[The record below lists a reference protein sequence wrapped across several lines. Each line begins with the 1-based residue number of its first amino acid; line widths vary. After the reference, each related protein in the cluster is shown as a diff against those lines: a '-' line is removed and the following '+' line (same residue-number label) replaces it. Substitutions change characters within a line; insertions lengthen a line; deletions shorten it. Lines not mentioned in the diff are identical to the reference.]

1 MSGEAVTRCSA
12 AAADEGDAAKTNTR
26 RFNII
31 RSVFHPIVSMREV
44 ALKVFDTLAT
54 IPVADWDSLA
64 GSNPTLRHAFL
75 QSLIDAGCTT
85 AKTGWLPQFLTLWRQ
100 ADDGDGDGR
109 EKLCGAVPLY
119 VKGHSYGEYI
129 FDWAWA
135 EAYQRNGLDYF
146 PKLLAAVPFTPCTG
160 TRLMAR
166 TAADRKIMIDG
177 LLKLARQSDVSS
189 LHVLFP
195 DVAEHQQLVD
205 AGMLARASIQFHWRN
220 NGYRHFDDFLMTMNH
235 DKRKKLKQER
245 RKIVEAGISFR
256 RLVGND
262 VTLSDWDFFVSC
274 YGHTYQTHFSTPYL
288 NREFF
293 GLIGERM
300 PENILLII
308 AERDGRPIASALN
321 LWSATRLYGRY
332 WGALEFHSG
341 LHFETCY
348 YQALEFC
355 IERGIHVFE
364 GGAQG
369 EHKLARG
376 FLPVK
381 CHSAHWLKEPRFARA
396 VEDFLERE
404 TGGIE
409 QYVNELGD
417 SSPFKLA

>member
-1 MSGEAVTRCSA
+1 
-12 AAADEGDAAKTNTR
+12 
-26 RFNII
+26 
-31 RSVFHPIVSMREV
+31 MREV
-44 ALKVFDTLAT
+44 ALKVFDSLAS
-54 IPVADWDSLA
+54 IPAGEWDSLT
-64 GSNPTLRHAFL
+64 GDNPTLRHAFL
-75 QSLIDAGCTT
+75 QSMIDAGCTT
-85 AKTGWLPQFLTLWRQ
+85 ARTGWLPQFLTLWRQ
-100 ADDGDGDGR
+100 ADDGDGR

-119 VKGHSYGEYI
+119 VKGHSYGEYV

-135 EAYQRNGLDYF
+135 EAYRRNGLDYY

-160 TRLMAR
+160 ARLMAS
-166 TAADRKIMIDG
+166 TAADRKILVDG
-177 LLKLARQSDVSS
+177 LLSLARQSDVSS

-195 DVAEHQQLVD
+195 EAAEHRLLTD
-205 AGMLARASIQFHWRN
+205 AGMMPRASIQFHWRN
-220 NGYRHFDDFLMTMNH
+220 NDYRNIDDFLATMNH

-245 RKIVEAGISFR
+245 RKVVEAGIVFR
-256 RLVGND
+256 RLVGD
-262 VTLSDWDFFVSC
+262 EIRPADWDFFAKC
-274 YGHTYQTHFSTPYL
+274 YIHTYQAHFSTPYL

-321 LWSATRLYGRY
+321 LWSATTLYGRY
-332 WGALEFHSG
+332 WGGLEFHSG

-355 IERGIHVFE
+355 IERGILIFE

-381 CHSAHWLKEPRFARA
+381 CHSAHWLREPRFARA

-409 QYVNELGD
+409 QYVNELDD
-417 SSPFKLA
+417 SSPFKNA